1 MMKKNLLI
9 CLFVLFGILSNAQVK
24 NIDLVIN
31 DINIIDV
38 AHNKTLPHQTIYINK
53 GKIILIEKSS
63 AKKSVS
69 NVHKIINGTGKYIM
83 PSLWDMHVHFG
94 GDTLIEE
101 NKMLLPL
108 YIAMG
113 ISHVRDCA
121 GDISPSVIE
130 WKNQI
135 QQNKLLGPTI
145 FTSGPKLE
153 GIKSIWPG
161 DLEIGNEAEMNKAL
175 DSLQKLQVD
184 FIKITDNTLAPE
196 LFLKSIQSC

>member
-1 MMKKNLLI
+1 MRKLQLI
-9 CLFVLFGILSNAQVK
+9 GFFIVLSILSNAQV
-24 NIDLVIN
+24 NNADLVIKN
-31 DINIIDV
+31 INIIDI
-38 AHNKTLPHQTIYINK
+38 AHNKTVPHQTIYISK
-53 GKIILIEKSS
+53 GKIILIENSLH
-63 AKKSVS
+63 KKSLIS
-69 NVHKIINGTGKYIM
+69 AHKIVDGNGKFIM

-130 WKNQI
+130 WKKQI
-135 QQNKLLGPTI
+135 QNNQLFGPTI

-161 DLEIGNEAEMNKAL
+161 DLEIGNEVEMNKAL

-196 LFLKSIQSC
+196 LFLNRI